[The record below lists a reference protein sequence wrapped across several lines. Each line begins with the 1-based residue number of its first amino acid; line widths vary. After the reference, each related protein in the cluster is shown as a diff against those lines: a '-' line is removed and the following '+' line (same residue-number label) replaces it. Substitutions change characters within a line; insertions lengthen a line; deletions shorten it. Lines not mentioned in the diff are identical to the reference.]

1 MSEDTRR
8 EVTMESLQKSLM
20 IAAEVAAQRVACMQ
34 SFEAEAARDWA
45 SVARDMTSALEEVR
59 SSI

>member
-20 IAAEVAAQRVACMQ
+20 IAAEVAAQRVACT
-34 SFEAEAARDWA
+34 FESEAARDWA
-45 SVARDMTSALEEVR
+45 SVARDMAAALEEIR
-59 SSI
+59 SFL